1 MQLNQHQ
8 VNTKNNTN
16 CISSLSTNTTSNNIT
31 IKKERNKEEK
41 EGMLVFD
48 EQLLP
53 ALNKWS
59 GYLCELYHREQ
70 SPYTIEACYKKL
82 QALSEGDSSKADAI
96 VNYCISRGWRGL
108 YPIPT
113 SNQFKGPVSKRME
126 TGVTLKDNSL
136 SKYDNQEKW

>member
-1 MQLNQHQ
+1 M
-8 VNTKNNTN
+8 
-16 CISSLSTNTTSNNIT
+16 
-31 IKKERNKEEK
+31 KEKNKEEK

-48 EQLLP
+48 EQFIP

-70 SPYTIEACYKKL
+70 SLSTIEACYKKL
-82 QALSEGDSSKADAI
+82 QAFSGGDPSKADAI

-113 SNQFKGPVSKRME
+113 SNQFKGSMVKRME

>member
-1 MQLNQHQ
+1 M
-8 VNTKNNTN
+8 
-16 CISSLSTNTTSNNIT
+16 
-31 IKKERNKEEK
+31 KEKNKEEK

-48 EQLLP
+48 EQFIP

-96 VNYCISRGWRGL
+96 VNY
-108 YPIPT
+108 
-113 SNQFKGPVSKRME
+113 
-126 TGVTLKDNSL
+126 
-136 SKYDNQEKW
+136 